1 MTGAPHLPR
10 IVPPPELIVTKR
22 LKEPCVAASHSIKPR
37 FLLLLSALAIPLLG
51 ADQSA
56 MPGLAPAQDWK
67 LPLFTKDGFRSMSL
81 RGDRVLPVSSDRIDV
96 ENIEITVFSGD
107 AAARV
112 TSVLLSSQASYF
124 PKENIATGPG
134 AVRVIRDNIEIS
146 GEDWTY
152 EKEGEKI
159 SIHRNARVVFNMKLG
174 DMLR

>member
-1 MTGAPHLPR
+1 
-10 IVPPPELIVTKR
+10 VQPPELIVTKR
-22 LKEPCVAASHSIKPR
+22 LKEPCVAASHSIKTR
-37 FLLLLSALAIPLLG
+37 FLLLFSEFAIPLLG

-81 RGDRVLPVSSDRIDV
+81 RGDRVFPVSSDRIDV